1 MVETVKEVTDRQT
14 PVAGYQRNIHL
25 YLHPVLLR
33 FNNLFTAHYG
43 ADYVCQD
50 MSGPGNKL
58 I

>member
-43 ADYVCQD
+43 ADYVC
-50 MSGPGNKL
+50 
-58 I
+58 